1 MNPFLVTGTEDEI
14 KKKFPALRFGK
25 NHNQVFTVEPKA
37 EDPVKVL
44 EEKKKTRLKIKHEL
58 FIAGGF
64 TNKKIHPI
72 DTSTNTIVPSFDSTN
87 VDDDTLH
94 KHY

>member
-14 KKKFPALRFGK
+14 KKKFPTLRFGK
-25 NHNQVFTVEPKA
+25 NHHQVFTVEPKA
-37 EDPVKVL
+37 EDPAIAL
-44 EEKKKTRLKIKHEL
+44 EAKKKTRLKIKHEL

-72 DTSTNTIVPSFDSTN
+72 DTSTNTIVPTFDSTL
-87 VDDDTLH
+87 DIE
-94 KHY
+94 